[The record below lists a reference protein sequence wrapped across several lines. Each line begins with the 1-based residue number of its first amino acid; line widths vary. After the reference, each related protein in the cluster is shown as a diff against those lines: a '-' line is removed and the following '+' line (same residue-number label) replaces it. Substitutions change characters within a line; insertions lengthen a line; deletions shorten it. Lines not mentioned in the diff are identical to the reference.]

1 MQKEKL
7 TKIIICIIIALII
20 ALLSGLNTVSTM
32 PKTVKISKPELSKQ
46 EITLRN
52 AKKK

>member
-20 ALLSGLNTVSTM
+20 ALISGLNTVATT

-46 EITLRN
+46 EISLKN
-52 AKKK
+52 AVNK